1 MSDQELMQRIT
12 KDERRA
18 AYRSRLIEAR
28 AFFTVAEAL
37 VRSNEAPWSSGCCL
51 TTSEC

>member
-1 MSDQELMQRIT
+1 MSDHELMQRIT
-12 KDERRA
+12 RKERRA
-18 AYRSRLIEAR
+18 AYRARLIEAR

-37 VRSNEAPWSSGCCL
+37 VRSHEAPWSSGRCL